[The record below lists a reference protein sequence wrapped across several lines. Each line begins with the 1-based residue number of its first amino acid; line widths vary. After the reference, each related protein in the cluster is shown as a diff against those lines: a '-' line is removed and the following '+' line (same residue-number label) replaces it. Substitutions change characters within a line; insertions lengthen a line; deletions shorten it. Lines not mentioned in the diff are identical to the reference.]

1 MKTICCL
8 LLLTLLTAG
17 CATTGTTPAVA
28 PDRGEVYAYV
38 ADRPVYTAELQE
50 ALEALPPYQRQAIAT
65 QPALREQFIDD
76 YLTRC
81 LVARVARD
89 QGVDRSDTFARR
101 RATFED
107 DLLLELYMNDLIARV
122 APANDSDAL
131 AYYDAHRGDFSRPA
145 AVRLE
150 YVQVADTATA
160 DSVYAQAQAGT
171 AFALLQA
178 RHSLSGESETTL
190 PVDNLPAA
198 LREPLTALAVDG
210 IMPPYATAPGTIY
223 VFRKRADIPAE
234 SIPFAEVSDA
244 VHKAAW
250 REKVTLVVTVHLEQ
264 LKRERPFRL
273 VGEENADGD

>member
-1 MKTICCL
+1 MKRICGML
-8 LLLTLLTAG
+8 LLALLTAG
-17 CATTGTTPAVA
+17 CTTTGTAPAVTPA
-28 PDRGEVYAYV
+28 DGEIYAYV
-38 ADRPVYTAELQE
+38 ADRPVYAAELQE
-50 ALEALPPYQRQAIAT
+50 ALDALPPYQRQAIAA

-81 LVARVARD
+81 LVSQVARE

-107 DLLLELYMNDLIARV
+107 DLLLELYMNGLIARV
-122 APANDSDAL
+122 APASDSDAL
-131 AYYDAHRGDFSRPA
+131 AYYDTHRGDFSRPA

-150 YVQVADTATA
+150 YVQTADTATA
-160 DSVYAQAQAGT
+160 DSVYAQARAGVP
-171 AFALLQA
+171 FALLQA

-190 PVDNLPAA
+190 PVENLPAA

-244 VHKAAW
+244 VRKAAW

-264 LKRERPFRL
+264 LKRDRPFRL
-273 VGEENADGD
+273 VGGEDTDGD